1 MRCSRLTR
9 WHSSQ
14 SIFLQYYQHLLP
26 KLIIGFCYVQVFLR
40 PVLVVVCL
48 PLEEVE
54 KRLTLSAVVKLKDV
68 SLRRLQLSNIL

>member
-1 MRCSRLTR
+1 M
-9 WHSSQ
+9 
-14 SIFLQYYQHLLP
+14 LP
-26 KLIIGFCYVQVFLR
+26 KLIIGFCYAQVFLR